1 MYDITRKMATMMG
14 GDHPSGKK
22 EGSPIVTT
30 TTANGIINNDSPI
43 SSLEDIAANAEQT
56 IISIG
61 DSIVTSLSEGF
72 EILARSSEEVIFPRQ
87 AEEQRVDEQHEQ
99 MRIMQQKAEE
109 DYKAAKQS
117 LQKKKEEQEG
127 HDDKKLSVLKKVSS
141 FGKVPS
147 LGKVS
152 SFGGRVASFGRNN
165 NRSSS
170 SQKQQQPSSS
180 SPAQQ
185 PSSSSNQLAPIYVK
199 PPSSQPAQQQS
210 IIESVVVAQQPVYV
224 QETVTDNWQKPT
236 TKMKKKRSLPR
247 LKLFNR

>member
-1 MYDITRKMATMMG
+1 MATMTG

-30 TTANGIINNDSPI
+30 TTDNDSPI

-72 EILARSSEEVIFPRQ
+72 EILARSSEEVIFPYRQ
-87 AEEQRVDEQHEQ
+87 AEEQRMDEQHEQ

-117 LQKKKEEQEG
+117 LKQKKEEEQEG
-127 HDDKKLSVLKKVSS
+127 QHDDDDDKNKLSVLKKVSS

-147 LGKVS
+147 FGPRVS
-152 SFGGRVASFGRNN
+152 SFGSRVASFGRN

-180 SPAQQ
+180 SPQRQ
-185 PSSSSNQLAPIYVK
+185 PSSNQLAPIYVK
-199 PPSSQPAQQQS
+199 PPSQPPVLQQP
-210 IIESVVVAQQPVYV
+210 IIEPVVQQPVYV
-224 QETVTDNWQKPT
+224 QETVTDNWKP